1 MAPTDLQNGV
11 KQGADTRGKTAP
23 RGQFKF
29 TFVDSSS
36 TLGSIVRQIRERWRE
51 PKITVPRQY
60 YRGETRLPITEMRQ
74 WYMDLPATLRIAFE
88 EPRDPIGKFNR
99 TQTQRRAFLALGMG
113 AIAAAALAVLEG
125 WAIAVWGAVI
135 GMVAGELLGL
145 LIFRDRPYPPDIFQD
160 YRQQTASWVNSLLVH
175 GIMLAAITVPFIVF
189 RPPTKVVA
197 KTTHVIE
204 LAPYVPTDLQGPAKK
219 TGGGGGGG
227 DRSPLPAS
235 KGALPKFSKTPL
247 APPQAKIEI
256 PHPQIAVQPELL
268 GPPQLK
274 LPQMAKSSVF
284 GDPQGVLG
292 PASNGPGTGGGIGT
306 GNGPGIGSGT
316 GGGFG
321 PGEGGGYGGGAYSVG
336 GGVSAPSCYYEP
348 EPPYSEEA
356 RKAKYQGVVVLLAVV
371 QPNGAISDAKVL
383 KPLGL
388 GLDEKAVET
397 VKTWKCHPGEKN
409 GTAVPVRVTVE
420 VTFRLF

>member
-1 MAPTDLQNGV
+1 MASTDLQNRV
-11 KQGADTRGKTAP
+11 KPSTDPKGKMAS
-23 RGQFKF
+23 RDQFSL

-36 TLGSIVRQIRERWRE
+36 TLRSIFRQILERLRE
-51 PKITVPRQY
+51 PKITVPREY
-60 YRGETRLPITEMRQ
+60 YRGESRLPITEMRQ
-74 WYMDLPATLRIAFE
+74 WYMDLPATLHIAFE

-99 TQTQRRAFLALGMG
+99 TQTMRRAFLALGMG
-113 AIAAAALAVLEG
+113 AIAAAGLVALKDEAT
-125 WAIAVWGAVI
+125 AVWGAAI
-135 GMVAGELLGL
+135 GMIVGEILGL

-160 YRQQTASWVNSLLVH
+160 YRQQSASWVNSLLVH
-175 GIMLAAITVPFIVF
+175 GVMLAAITVPFIIF

-197 KTTHVIE
+197 KTTHFID
-204 LAPYVPTDLQGPAKK
+204 LSPYVPPDLQGPAKK

-227 DRSPLPAS
+227 DRSPVPAS

-274 LPQMAKSSVF
+274 VPQMAKSSVF
-284 GDPQGVLG
+284 GDPQGVVG

-306 GNGPGIGSGT
+306 GNGQGVGPGS

-321 PGEGGGYGGGAYSVG
+321 PGDGGAYGGGAYSVG
-336 GGVSAPSCYYEP
+336 GGVSAPTCYYEP

-371 QPNGAISDAKVL
+371 QPNGTITDPKVL

-388 GLDEKAVET
+388 GLDDKAIET

-409 GTAVPVRVTVE
+409 GAPVPVRVTVE